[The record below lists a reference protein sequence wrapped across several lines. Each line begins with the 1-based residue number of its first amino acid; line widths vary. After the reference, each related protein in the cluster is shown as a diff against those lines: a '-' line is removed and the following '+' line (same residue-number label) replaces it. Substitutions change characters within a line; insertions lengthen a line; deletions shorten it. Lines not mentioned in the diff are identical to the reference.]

1 MDRRRGILNAQNNK
15 TVKPYDDYLTIVA
28 LEDGLT
34 VNFAYNSSITNCY
47 YRINDGNW
55 TTLSSGVTTP
65 SINTNSYISFKATW
79 STYGD
84 ANNGMG
90 KFTISK
96 NCNLEG
102 NCTSLLYSDDAKA
115 SSQTRALPTY
125 AFEKLFYN
133 CSTIINISEDF
144 LPSKSMGSLCY
155 GEMFYGCS
163 SLINAPKLPATTLNT
178 YCYSGMFKNCTSLVS
193 VPSVLPA
200 LTLKTE
206 CYYMMFS
213 DCTSL
218 TTAPEISATT
228 ITGAYSCCQ
237 NMFYNCSAL
246 TKAPTILPA
255 TTLETSCYY
264 SMFYGCSSLTTAP
277 ILPAE
282 TLVDSCYSRMFYYC
296 FELNYIKMLATNISA
311 TNCLT
316 NWVSWVASTGTFVKN
331 AKATWNVV
339 GVNGVPTG
347 WIIQGPF
354 NWDSYLTITIDNGS
368 GNIGFWYP
376 DESEYRNDVEYNI
389 NGDGWEYMEGQ
400 IAVSGGDRIAF
411 RLSAYPSEDEEYPG
425 LGHFEF
431 TSGISSISLSG
442 NLWSMG
448 YGDLASSTNECMPYQ
463 FCRMFENAP
472 VYAVYGHPFQDA
484 TMAEGCCYEMF
495 SGCSILNEIS
505 DLSCANIESYCFYGM
520 FRNCSSLERAPELP
534 QELTDLSPY
543 CFAYMFYGCTSLESA
558 PSFNSFERLSTGCFS
573 HMFRGCV
580 NLTTAPILQ
589 ATELVN
595 SCYNYMFYGCSK
607 LNHIEAHFTT
617 SPSTSYTYY
626 WVYGVASTGTFVKSS
641 DATWNVTG
649 VNGVPT
655 GWTISSN
662 GGGGGGSDY
671 SYYEVSTS
679 DWVKATDNSK
689 MNLISGYDCYYS
701 NSNCDVNKAG
711 LYANT
716 AARMRVYLYNYDTF
730 EFYIRS
736 YGENNWDYVIV
747 SRIDDDS
754 LTYSSSYT
762 SSNVYAHTRGKAT
775 NVKTLDGYTKVTFTN
790 CQGDRFFD
798 ILYRKDSSGSQN
810 DDRGYVLLP
819 QY

>member
-1 MDRRRGILNAQNNK
+1 MDRRRGILNAQHEGSDYSSN
-15 TVKPYDDYLTIVA
+15 YLTIEA
-28 LEDGLT
+28 LQDGLT
-34 VNFAYNSSITNCY
+34 AKLSVNACEYCVDG
-47 YRINDGNW
+47 DGNW
-55 TTLSSGVTTP
+55 KTLSAGTATE
-65 SINTNSYISFKATW
+65 SINTGHTLSFRGNLTPTSSKGIGTFTVNKNFNLKGNVM
-79 STYGD
+79 SMLFGD
-84 ANNGMG
+84 AGKNNYSLSG
-90 KFTISK
+90 K
-96 NCNLEG
+96 
-102 NCTSLLYSDDAKA
+102 D
-115 SSQTRALPTY
+115 Y
-125 AFEKLFYN
+125 AFCKLFYA
-133 CSTIINISEDF
+133 CSTLKTVSSNF
-144 LPSKSMGSLCY
+144 LSATILSPWCYSSM
-155 GEMFYGCS
+155 FDGCS
-163 SLINAPKLPATTLNT
+163 SLTIAPELPATTLAK
-178 YCYSGMFKNCTSLVS
+178 YCYNYMFYDCTSLIAA
-193 VPSVLPA
+193 PNLPA
-200 LTLKTE
+200 TTLLPA
-206 CYYMMFS
+206 CYKYMFFNCTALAFSPVISATTVATDCCWYMFYN
-213 DCTSL
+213 CTSL
-218 TTAPEISATT
+218 TTAPV
-228 ITGAYSCCQ
+228 
-237 NMFYNCSAL
+237 L
-246 TKAPTILPA
+246 RA
-255 TTLETSCYY
+255 TTLAEYCYAC
-264 SMFYGCSSLTTAP
+264 MFYGCS
-277 ILPAE
+277 
-282 TLVDSCYSRMFYYC
+282 R
-296 FELNYIKMLATNISA
+296 LNYIEMLATNISA
-311 TNCLT
+311 TSCLT
-316 NWVSWVASTGTFVKN
+316 NWVVGVATTGTFVKN
-331 AKATWNVV
+331 VNATWNVI
-339 GVNGVPTG
+339 GNNGVPTG

-354 NWDSYLTITIDNGS
+354 NWDAYLTITIDNGS

-534 QELTDLSPY
+534 QELTGLSPY

-617 SPSTSYTYY
+617 TPSTSYTYY

-662 GGGGGGSDY
+662 GGGGGSDY

-716 AARMRVYLYNYDTF
+716 AASMRVYLYNYDTF

>member
-34 VNFAYNSSITNCY
+34 VNFAYNSSITDCY

-55 TTLSSGVTTP
+55 TPLSSGATTP

-79 STYGD
+79 YTWGD

-90 KFTISK
+90 RFTISK

-115 SSQTRALPTY
+115 SSQTRTLPTY
-125 AFEKLFYN
+125 AFEKLFYD
-133 CSTIINISEDF
+133 CSTIINISDDF
-144 LPSKSMGSLCY
+144 LPSKGMGSLCY
-155 GEMFYGCS
+155 GEMFCGCS
-163 SLINAPKLPATTLNT
+163 SLINTPKLPATTLNT
-178 YCYSGMFKNCTSLVS
+178 YCYKGMFQNCTSLVS
-193 VPSVLPA
+193 GPSVLPA
-200 LTLKTE
+200 LTLKVE
-206 CYYMMFS
+206 CYSGMFS
-213 DCTSL
+213 GCTSL

-228 ITGAYSCCQ
+228 ITGAYRCCEG
-237 NMFYNCSAL
+237 MFSDCYAL

-255 TTLETSCYY
+255 TTLETNCYSGMFNSCIN
-264 SMFYGCSSLTTAP
+264 LTTAP

-282 TLVDSCYSRMFYYC
+282 ILVDSCYSRMFYYC

-376 DESEYRNDVEYNI
+376 DESEYRNDVEYNK

-400 IAVSGGDRIAF
+400 IVASEGDQIAF
-411 RLSAYPSEDEEYPG
+411 RLSAYPSDDEEYPG

-472 VYAVYGHPFQDA
+472 VYAVYGNPFQDA

-495 SGCSILNEIS
+495 SGCSILNEID

-580 NLTTAPILQ
+580 NLTTAPTLQ
-589 ATELVN
+589 AVELVN

-617 SPSTSYTYY
+617 TPSTSYTYY

-649 VNGVPT
+649 INGVPT

-662 GGGGGGSDY
+662 GGGGSGSDY

-689 MNLISGYDCYYS
+689 MNLISGYNCYYS
-701 NSNCDVNKAG
+701 NSNCDVNKEG
-711 LYANT
+711 LYTNT
-716 AARMRVYLYNYDTF
+716 AARIRVYLYNYDTF

-736 YGENNWDYVIV
+736 YGESNWDYVIV

>member
-1 MDRRRGILNAQNNK
+1 MDRRRGILNAQHEGSDYSSN
-15 TVKPYDDYLTIVA
+15 YLTIEA
-28 LEDGLT
+28 LQDGLT
-34 VNFAYNSSITNCY
+34 AKLSVNACEYCVDG
-47 YRINDGNW
+47 DGNW
-55 TTLSSGVTTP
+55 KTLSAGTATE
-65 SINTNSYISFKATW
+65 SINTGHTLSFRGNLTPTSSKGIGTFTVNKNFNLKGNVM
-79 STYGD
+79 SMLFGD
-84 ANNGMG
+84 AGKNNYSLSG
-90 KFTISK
+90 K
-96 NCNLEG
+96 
-102 NCTSLLYSDDAKA
+102 D
-115 SSQTRALPTY
+115 Y
-125 AFEKLFYN
+125 AFQKLFYA
-133 CSTIINISEDF
+133 CSTLKTVSSNF
-144 LPSKSMGSLCY
+144 LSATILSPWCYSSM
-155 GEMFYGCS
+155 FDGCS
-163 SLINAPKLPATTLNT
+163 SLTIAPELPATTLAK
-178 YCYSGMFKNCTSLVS
+178 YCYNYMFYN
-193 VPSVLPA
+193 
-200 LTLKTE
+200 
-206 CYYMMFS
+206 
-213 DCTSL
+213 CTSL
-218 TTAPEISATT
+218 TTAPV
-228 ITGAYSCCQ
+228 
-237 NMFYNCSAL
+237 L
-246 TKAPTILPA
+246 RA
-255 TTLETSCYY
+255 TTLAEYCYAC
-264 SMFYGCSSLTTAP
+264 MFYGCS
-277 ILPAE
+277 
-282 TLVDSCYSRMFYYC
+282 R
-296 FELNYIKMLATNISA
+296 LNYIEMLATNISA
-311 TNCLT
+311 TSCLT
-316 NWVSWVASTGTFVKN
+316 NWVVGVATTGTFVKN
-331 AKATWNVV
+331 VNATWNVI
-339 GVNGVPTG
+339 GNNGVPTG

-573 HMFRGCV
+573 NMFRGCV
-580 NLTTAPILQ
+580 NLTTAPTLP
-589 ATELVN
+589 AVELVN

-662 GGGGGGSDY
+662 GGGGGSDY

-810 DDRGYVLLP
+810 DDRGYVLIP
-819 QY
+819 KTSSTGTFSISPT

>member
-1 MDRRRGILNAQNNK
+1 
-15 TVKPYDDYLTIVA
+15 
-28 LEDGLT
+28 
-34 VNFAYNSSITNCY
+34 
-47 YRINDGNW
+47 
-55 TTLSSGVTTP
+55 
-65 SINTNSYISFKATW
+65 
-79 STYGD
+79 
-84 ANNGMG
+84 
-90 KFTISK
+90 
-96 NCNLEG
+96 
-102 NCTSLLYSDDAKA
+102 
-115 SSQTRALPTY
+115 
-125 AFEKLFYN
+125 
-133 CSTIINISEDF
+133 
-144 LPSKSMGSLCY
+144 
-155 GEMFYGCS
+155 
-163 SLINAPKLPATTLNT
+163 
-178 YCYSGMFKNCTSLVS
+178 
-193 VPSVLPA
+193 
-200 LTLKTE
+200 
-206 CYYMMFS
+206 
-213 DCTSL
+213 
-218 TTAPEISATT
+218 
-228 ITGAYSCCQ
+228 
-237 NMFYNCSAL
+237 
-246 TKAPTILPA
+246 
-255 TTLETSCYY
+255 
-264 SMFYGCSSLTTAP
+264 
-277 ILPAE
+277 
-282 TLVDSCYSRMFYYC
+282 
-296 FELNYIKMLATNISA
+296 
-311 TNCLT
+311 
-316 NWVSWVASTGTFVKN
+316 
-331 AKATWNVV
+331 
-339 GVNGVPTG
+339 
-347 WIIQGPF
+347 
-354 NWDSYLTITIDNGS
+354 
-368 GNIGFWYP
+368 
-376 DESEYRNDVEYNI
+376 
-389 NGDGWEYMEGQ
+389 
-400 IAVSGGDRIAF
+400 
-411 RLSAYPSEDEEYPG
+411 
-425 LGHFEF
+425 
-431 TSGISSISLSG
+431 
-442 NLWSMG
+442 MG
-448 YGDLASSTNECMPYQ
+448 YGDLASNTNECMPYQ

-472 VYAVYGHPFQDA
+472 VYAVYGNPFQDA

-495 SGCSILNEIS
+495 SGCSILNEIN

-573 HMFRGCV
+573 NMFRGCV
-580 NLTTAPILQ
+580 NLTTAPTLQ
-589 ATELVN
+589 AAELVN

-617 SPSTSYTYY
+617 SPSTSYTFY